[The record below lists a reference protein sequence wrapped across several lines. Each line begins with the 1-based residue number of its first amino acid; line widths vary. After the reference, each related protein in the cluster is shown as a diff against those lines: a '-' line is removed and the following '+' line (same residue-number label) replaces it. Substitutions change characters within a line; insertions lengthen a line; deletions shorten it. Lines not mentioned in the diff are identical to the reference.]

1 MVVCEC
7 SFSATLREKPSNGR
21 MPLTMHLVLTMAAP
35 AEAVRAMR
43 NSNNSNMHTG
53 GGGKGR
59 QGWQAR
65 QGGKGGKGSQGSS
78 DEKADGDDQ
87 GQPRDDAGQWAQ

>member
-1 MVVCEC
+1 MFILSDTE
-7 SFSATLREKPSNGR
+7 G
-21 MPLTMHLVLTMAAP
+21 
-35 AEAVRAMR
+35 EAIERQEAF
-43 NSNNSNMHTG
+43 NHASCADAGCPGGSGESHAQQQQQQTY

-59 QGWQAR
+59 QGRQAR